1 MEMRQKSSPCA
12 RCDEVYEVEWPE
24 ALAFYCG
31 AELPPGSR
39 CLIETQRLKHPRGTQ
54 NMISEGPL
62 EGCPKRYADER
73 REEVSPEATE
83 SAFGGITPS
92 PKGTR
97 CCAPSQSASHQLP
110 QRGSQGAVPHAGYE
124 KARAMLERALREKE
138 AV

>member
-1 MEMRQKSSPCA
+1 MIEIMEMRQKSSPCA

-62 EGCPKRYADER
+62 EGCPKGYVDER
-73 REEVSPEATE
+73 REEESPEATD
-83 SAFGGITPS
+83 STSSVGCADTFPS
-92 PKGTR
+92 RGR
-97 CCAPSQSASHQLP
+97 LQEASP
-110 QRGSQGAVPHAGYE
+110 AATGYE